1 MKPEYKTK
9 VLNVVESSNIR
20 VEYLERLLK
29 GEVRSNNPSNDA
41 LNVINEIKRNLQTIE
56 DVVSLS

>member
-1 MKPEYKTK
+1 MKPEYRTK

-20 VEYLERLLK
+20 VGYLERLLK
-29 GEVRSNNPSNDA
+29 GEIRSNNPSGDA
-41 LNVINEIKRNLQTIE
+41 LTIINEIKRNLQTIE

>member
-9 VLNVVESSNIR
+9 VLNVVEASNVR

-29 GEVRSNNPSNDA
+29 GEVRSNNPNNDA
-41 LNVINEIKRNLQTIE
+41 LTVINELKRNLQTVE